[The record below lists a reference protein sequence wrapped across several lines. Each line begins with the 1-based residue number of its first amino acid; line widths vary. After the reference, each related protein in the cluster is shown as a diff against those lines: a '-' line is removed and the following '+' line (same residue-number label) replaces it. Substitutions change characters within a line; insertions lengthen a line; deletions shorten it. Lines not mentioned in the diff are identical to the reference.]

1 MPDLVYELGNPAE
14 PAGHAFL
21 YFIVGRDDATV
32 AATYI
37 VVPPVSIDFSR
48 YVPPLLASSLGSA
61 GLLAQAAFLP
71 VPPVPEELELR
82 ELRRLAQRRGDD
94 ILVGGAEGVSDD
106 VGSLMARV
114 AEIGDAYARAY
125 QDAMSH
131 APETEPEPEA
141 PADDL
146 TEASALLYS
155 VLSEAERLEEL
166 SRQAG
171 RLRYALDGNDRS
183 LAEATRAEMRAIAA
197 YLPEKYHASDL
208 IEAAAR
214 PGPSGA
220 RLAELYIERGYKLA
234 ADSFEAIAPLDAE
247 IASLRNELSIE
258 G

>member
-14 PAGHAFL
+14 PVGHAFL
-21 YFIVGRDDATV
+21 YFTVRVGDPAV

-37 VVPPVSIDFSR
+37 VVPPVAIDFSR

-71 VPPVPEELELR
+71 VPPVPEQLELR
-82 ELRRLAQRRGDD
+82 ELRRLARRRGDD
-94 ILVGGAEGVSDD
+94 ILVGGTQMVSDD
-106 VGSLMARV
+106 VGSQITRV

-125 QDAMSH
+125 RDALSH
-131 APETEPEPEA
+131 MPELEPEA
-141 PADDL
+141 PAGDL

-166 SRQAG
+166 SRQVG
-171 RLRYALDGNDRS
+171 RLRYALEGSDRS

-197 YLPEKYHASDL
+197 YLPEKYQASEL
-208 IEAAAR
+208 IEAAGR

-220 RLAELYIERGYKLA
+220 RLAELYVARGYKLA
-234 ADSFEAIAPLDAE
+234 GDSFEGIAPLDAE
-247 IASLRNELSIE
+247 IASLRHQLSIE

>member
-14 PAGHAFL
+14 PVGHAFL
-21 YFIVGRDDATV
+21 YFTVRVGDPAV

-37 VVPPVSIDFSR
+37 VVPPVAIDFSR

-71 VPPVPEELELR
+71 VPPVPEQLELR
-82 ELRRLAQRRGDD
+82 ELRRLARRRGDD
-94 ILVGGAEGVSDD
+94 ILVGGTEASDD
-106 VGSLMARV
+106 VGSLMVRV

-125 QDAMSH
+125 QYALSH
-131 APETEPEPEA
+131 MPELEPEA
-141 PADDL
+141 PAGDL

-166 SRQAG
+166 SRQVG
-171 RLRYALDGNDRS
+171 RLRYALEGNDRS

-197 YLPEKYHASDL
+197 YLPEKYQAREL
-208 IEAAAR
+208 IDAAGR

-220 RLAELYIERGYKLA
+220 RLAELYIARGYKLA
-234 ADSFEAIAPLDAE
+234 GDSFEGIGPLDAE
-247 IASLRNELSIE
+247 IASLRHQLSIE